1 MKSVCFVLS
10 LLVIVAGCDKP
21 AKQAEVSNLDPAF
34 KAYLEFKRIPQD
46 DKKQVE
52 AAKASYDERVA
63 LVAAIQK
70 TDTANDSLIKAEIAD
85 YERQITVSR
94 YFEKFLNK
102 TVNEQAVKS
111 YYDMHPERYEQK
123 RAHVAHIFFRTSPQ
137 MSDAEREAK
146 MIKARDAYSKLSS
159 GESFE
164 SVAAAFSEDAMT
176 SGKGGD
182 LGWMT
187 EGAVDAAFSQQ
198 IFNAKKQSDESAKV
212 FSEPFTSGLGIHIA
226 RVIEEPK
233 QVKEPFDNVKGDILY
248 QLRQEA
254 KQAEMQRLLGKQ
266 PPK

>member
-1 MKSVCFVLS
+1 MFFVLS
-10 LLVIVAGCDKP
+10 LMVIVAGCDKP
-21 AKQAEVSNLDPAF
+21 VKNAEVSNLDPAF

-94 YFEKFLNK
+94 YFERFLNK
-102 TVNEQAVKS
+102 TVNEQAVKN
-111 YYDMHPERYEQK
+111 YYDMHPELYEQK
-123 RAHVAHIFFRTSPQ
+123 RAHVAHIFFRTNPQ

-146 MIKARDAYSKLSS
+146 MIKARDVYSKLSA

-164 SVAAAFSEDAMT
+164 AVVAAFSEDTMT
-176 SGKGGD
+176 ANKGGD

-198 IFNAKKQSDESAKV
+198 VFNGKKEGDDTAKA
-212 FSEPFTSGLGIHIA
+212 FSEPFVSGLGIHIV

-233 QVKEPFDNVKGDILY
+233 QVKEPFENVKGDILY

-254 KQAEMQRLLGKQ
+254 KQAEMQRLLGNKSD
-266 PPK
+266 KKN

>member
-1 MKSVCFVLS
+1 MKLKCIVFS

-21 AKQAEVSNLDPAF
+21 AKQAEVNNLDPAF

-46 DKKQVE
+46 DQKQME
-52 AAKASYDERVA
+52 AAKATYDERLKLA
-63 LVAAIQK
+63 DAIRK
-70 TDTANDSLIKAEIAD
+70 TDTTNDSLIKAEIAD
-85 YERQITVSR
+85 YERQITISR
-94 YFEKFLNK
+94 YFEQFLNK
-102 TVNEQAVKS
+102 TVNEQAVKN
-111 YYDMHPERYEQK
+111 YYDMHPELYEQK

-146 MIKARDAYSKLSS
+146 MIKARDAYSKLSA

-164 SVAAAFSEDAMT
+164 SVAATFSEDAIT
-176 SGKGGD
+176 ASKGGD

-187 EGAVDAAFSQQ
+187 EGSVDAAFSQQ
-198 IFNAKKQSDESAKV
+198 IFNAKKQGDESANA
-212 FSEPFTSGLGIHIA
+212 FSEPFTSGLGIHILC
-226 RVIEEPK
+226 VIEEPK
-233 QVKEPFDNVKGDILY
+233 QVKEPFENVKGDILY